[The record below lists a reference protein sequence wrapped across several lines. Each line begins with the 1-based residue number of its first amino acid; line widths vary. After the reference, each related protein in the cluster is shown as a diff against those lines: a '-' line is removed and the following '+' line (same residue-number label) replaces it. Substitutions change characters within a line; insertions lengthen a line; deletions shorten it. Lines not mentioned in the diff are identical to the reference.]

1 MGHSRLKFLG
11 MVGLA
16 LMLLAACGSS
26 PTPAAKTYKIGL
38 VTDTGGLND
47 KSFNH
52 LADVGLEKAK
62 TDFKVQGDVVESH
75 SGGDYVPNLTHFATL
90 KYDLVIGVGFL
101 MAEAVGTVSGQ
112 FPNIHFAIIH
122 GAGTD
127 AKGNDL
133 QHTNVQSL
141 YFREQDAGAMVG
153 VISGMLEKQGKLKNN
168 KGVISAVGGV
178 SIPPVNHYIAG
189 YKWAAAME
197 DPGIKVLVGY
207 SNDFTDPA
215 QCKCVAQVQSQ

>member
-26 PTPAAKTYKIGL
+26 PAPAAKTYKIGL
-38 VTDTGGLND
+38 ND
-47 KSFNH
+47 NSFNH

-112 FPNIHFAIIH
+112 FP
-122 GAGTD
+122 
-127 AKGNDL
+127 
-133 QHTNVQSL
+133 
-141 YFREQDAGAMVG
+141 
-153 VISGMLEKQGKLKNN
+153 
-168 KGVISAVGGV
+168 
-178 SIPPVNHYIAG
+178 
-189 YKWAAAME
+189 
-197 DPGIKVLVGY
+197 
-207 SNDFTDPA
+207 
-215 QCKCVAQVQSQ
+215 